1 MNIFIWQEFDISHL
15 NLIKKARNTF
25 NSQNQ
30 VYVREYKWI
39 PEIILNIFGC
49 IFKRFLQ
56 IFKFRFRIIYN
67 MEYEFVFLLYS
78 MFQIYGSIFIHC

>member
-1 MNIFIWQEFDISHL
+1 MNLFIWQEFDISHL

-30 VYVREYKWI
+30 ANYGERGYRWI

-49 IFKRFLQ
+49 IF
-56 IFKFRFRIIYN
+56 
-67 MEYEFVFLLYS
+67 
-78 MFQIYGSIFIHC
+78 